1 MADLDKHTKGY
12 IYDSLV
18 YRDIRAREAMGELE
32 VIKFK
37 DDRDIATKNA
47 RRDILRFCEILNE
60 ALGEH
65 D

>member
-18 YRDIRAREAMGELE
+18 YRYIRAREAMGELE
-32 VIKFK
+32 VIKFNNNQHQAA
-37 DDRDIATKNA
+37 RNA
-47 RRDILRFCEILNE
+47 QRDILRFCEILNE
-60 ALGEH
+60 VLGEH